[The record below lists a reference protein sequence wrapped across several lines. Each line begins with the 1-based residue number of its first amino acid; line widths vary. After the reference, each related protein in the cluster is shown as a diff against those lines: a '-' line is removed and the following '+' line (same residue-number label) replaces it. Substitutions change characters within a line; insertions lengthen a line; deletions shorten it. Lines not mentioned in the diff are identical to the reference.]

1 MKNPKSWLRPD
12 GKWNRDRL
20 SSVIVDALIII
31 AAIFLFFSYGSRL
44 HRDEVDTSSR
54 EAAEGQEA
62 DRGEVLLFNNLRI
75 GKVDIS
81 GLTVNEAREKVQ
93 DYVDGILN
101 MPFELI
107 TAGQHSVS
115 VTLRELSVYW
125 ANPEVLEETAALR
138 DKKDPIEAYKLE
150 KDIENAGMDLPL
162 TISCDKAF
170 LMEYLEENC
179 TAYDV
184 PMTAAEMVTENGKMK
199 LIPGKPGQEL
209 NLAEAAASIENVA
222 FSQLERNDT
231 LFILPVTE
239 SYPPSIP
246 EGYEDME
253 GIEEL
258 LEEAMAEQTARE
270 QAEAEAAEQEG
281 ADPDAGT
288 EGEAEPE
295 P

>member
-1 MKNPKSWLRPD
+1 MKNPKSWLKPD

-20 SSVIVDALIII
+20 SSVIVDLLIII
-31 AAIFLFFSYGSRL
+31 AAIVLFFSYGTRL
-44 HRDEVDTSSR
+44 HRDEVDPAAH
-54 EAAEGQEA
+54 EAAAGQEA
-62 DRGEVLLFNNLRI
+62 DYGNVMLFDNLRI

-107 TAGQHSVS
+107 TSGQHSVS

-125 ANPEVLEETAALR
+125 KNPEVLEETAALR

-150 KDIENAGMDLPL
+150 KDIETAGMDLPL
-162 TISCDKAF
+162 EIGCDKAF
-170 LMEYLEENC
+170 LMEYLTENC
-179 TAYDV
+179 TAWDV

-199 LIPGKPGQEL
+199 IIPGKPGQEL
-209 NLAEAAASIENVA
+209 NVAEAAASIENVA
-222 FSQLERNDT
+222 FAQLERNDT
-231 LFILPVTE
+231 LFILPVME

-246 EGYEDME
+246 EGYEGTE
-253 GIEEL
+253 GIEQL
-258 LEEAMAEQTARE
+258 LEEALEE
-270 QAEAEAAEQEG
+270 QAEAEAQAQEQEE
-281 ADPDAGT
+281 GT